1 MPIGTPTAGALETV
15 ISAATTTVTGQAFQA
30 RPLNRAFQAFVTGS
44 GAVTATVIIEVS
56 MDGINWA
63 TRTTIAISGTA
74 GTNGASGVYVD
85 TLSPFPYV
93 RGSLTAITGTN
104 AACTLM
110 MSGNAGG

>member
-1 MPIGTPTAGALETV
+1 MNSIKIMPKLI
-15 ISAATTTVTGQAFQA
+15 
-30 RPLNRAFQAFVTGS
+30 
-44 GAVTATVIIEVS
+44 TATVIIEVS

-63 TRTTIAISGTA
+63 TRTTISISGTA

-104 AACTLM
+104 AACTLL

>member
-1 MPIGTPTAGALETV
+1 MPLGTPTAGALETV
-15 ISAATTTVTGQAFQA
+15 INAATAAVTGQAFQA
-30 RPLNRAFQAFVTGS
+30 RPLNRAFQAFVTGT
-44 GAVTATVIIEVS
+44 GAVTATVSIEVS
-56 MDGINWA
+56 MDGLNWA
-63 TRTTIAISGTA
+63 TRTTISISGTA

-104 AACTLM
+104 AVCTLL